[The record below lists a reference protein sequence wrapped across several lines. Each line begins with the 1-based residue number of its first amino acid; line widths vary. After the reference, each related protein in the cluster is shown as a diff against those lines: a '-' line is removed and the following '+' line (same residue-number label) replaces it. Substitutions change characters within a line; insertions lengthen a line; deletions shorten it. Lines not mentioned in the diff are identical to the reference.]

1 MQYIKGLENYKN
13 DIGSAVTF
21 GKFDGLHTGHQ
32 KLVKKVKELGI
43 QQNIDSVVCAFDMG
57 TQEVL
62 MTKEER
68 SLHLED
74 EVDYLVDCP
83 FTKEFRELEAE
94 VFIRDIIKGVFHA
107 QFVVIGTDFRFGYGK
122 RGDAQMLQEYAQKY
136 DYELY
141 VIEKERYEDRIIS
154 STYIKETLKEG
165 NLALTDT
172 LLGYNYGVFGT
183 VEQGKHL
190 GRTLGFPTLN
200 IPWPQQKMLPP
211 KGVYLCRVYTEGRG
225 YCAIANIGVKPTVS
239 DDNKILIE
247 SFLFDYEAD
256 AYGREI
262 LVELLQFVRPEKK
275 FDGIEEMKACID
287 QDIAYGKKY
296 FGVKK

>member
-57 TQEVL
+57 TPEVL

-141 VIEKERYEDRIIS
+141 VIEKEKYEDRIIS